1 MAMYIPADGS
11 QPINAQVMPENGR
24 CFSLHEL
31 YRYTNGGPIELLHL
45 SNGRVMVCNEEAK
58 LQDQVVKNVRAS
70 EFVVFPTVG
79 EVRAML
85 ATYAAIQGETVFLV
99 GELPE
104 DENAPSDYIA
114 GDVLICETWE
124 IE

>member
-1 MAMYIPADGS
+1 MAMFIPADGT
-11 QPINAQVMPENGR
+11 QPIKTQVVPANGQ

-31 YRYTNGGPIELLHL
+31 YQYTNGGPIELLHL
-45 SNGRVMVCNEEAK
+45 SDGRVIVCNEEAK
-58 LQDQVVKNVRAS
+58 LRDQVVKNVRAS

-79 EVRAML
+79 EMRAML
-85 ATYAAIQGETVFLV
+85 AAYAAQGETVFLV
-99 GELPE
+99 GDLPE